1 MRLVAKRFIPAG
13 SELLIEYGGGYWGQ
27 LKKNRKISADEDD
40 SGTESDEKAP
50 RAARLRQRQQA
61 AAPKVPLRPALKQAQ
76 PAPLAPLKVG
86 GGRKQ
91 AQPVP
96 AAQPQPPPRQRFKF
110 GTGLCDSFGVGASKQ
125 RAPAQSAASDSDI
138 IEPRTYQEALDS
150 PQREQWMAAIAAEK
164 EVFAASKTFTPI
176 FSQLP
181 DHIKLLG
188 TKWVFKLKRDEE
200 GRVARFKARL
210 VAQGFGQ
217 RADDFDETFSPTLG
231 QLPLRALMPQQ
242 HSRGSS

>member
-1 MRLVAKRFIPAG
+1 
-13 SELLIEYGGGYWGQ
+13 
-27 LKKNRKISADEDD
+27 
-40 SGTESDEKAP
+40 
-50 RAARLRQRQQA
+50 
-61 AAPKVPLRPALKQAQ
+61 
-76 PAPLAPLKVG
+76 
-86 GGRKQ
+86 
-91 AQPVP
+91 
-96 AAQPQPPPRQRFKF
+96 
-110 GTGLCDSFGVGASKQ
+110 
-125 RAPAQSAASDSDI
+125 
-138 IEPRTYQEALDS
+138 
-150 PQREQWMAAIAAEK
+150 MAAIAAEK

-231 QLPLRALMPQQ
+231 QLPLRALIATAALKGLELIQADFTAAYLNPELDKNVLIKLPAGYDEYAGASALQLNKGMYGLHQSGALWNEALTAELRKLGYTTQPHAEQCVLV
-242 HSRGSS
+242 RELLNGRKLRAGL